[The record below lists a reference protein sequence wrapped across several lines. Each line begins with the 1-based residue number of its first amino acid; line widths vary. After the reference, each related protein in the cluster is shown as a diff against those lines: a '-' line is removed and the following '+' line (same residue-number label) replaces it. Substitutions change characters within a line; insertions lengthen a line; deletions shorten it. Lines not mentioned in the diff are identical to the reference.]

1 MEYKRSLILFLEDIC
16 HLFEKEKIRFCVTGG
31 FAASIWGI
39 PRGTGDL
46 DIVLNIEDEN
56 REMIVRLL
64 GANFNL
70 VQSHKEDMV
79 FNSIRIWRHII
90 KVEESPELLI
100 LDTLL
105 ADNDYLKNVIARKV
119 EINFHGINLPV
130 VSKEDLIILKA
141 ISFRDIDKHD
151 IRNILSS
158 ETPTDWAYLEKNF
171 KALELDWEFI
181 KKNVNFARK
190 KRKGD

>member
-1 MEYKRSLILFLEDIC
+1 MEYKRSLIRFLEDIC
-16 HLFEKEKIRFCVTGG
+16 HLFEKEKIRFCVIGG

-39 PRGTGDL
+39 PRGTGDV

-64 GANFNL
+64 DANFNL
-70 VQSHKEDMV
+70 VQSHQEDMV
-79 FNSIRIWRHII
+79 FNIIRIRRHII

-105 ADNDYLKNVIARKV
+105 ADNDYLKNVITRKI
-119 EINFHGINLPV
+119 EINFHGIKLPV

-158 ETPTDWAYLEKNF
+158 ETPTDWVYLEKNF
-171 KALELDWEFI
+171 KSLKLDWEFI
-181 KKNVNFARK
+181 KKNVK
-190 KRKGD
+190 DKSKG